1 MDTHQAIL
9 TKLDV
14 RQFSSKRVPADVKLK
29 VLEAA
34 RAAQTGNNKQHLRF
48 ILVQNKE
55 SIKKL
60 AGDST
65 SGPWVAGADF
75 AVVVLTDPKIGFH
88 LIDTGRAVQQ
98 MQLSAWNDGV
108 ISGVY
113 TGIKEEAMRRD
124 FGYPIDVRPTM
135 VVGFGYPTKEIIGKK
150 NRMPLSELAFID
162 KFGNKYDPKKVS

>member
-14 RQFSSKRVPADVKLK
+14 RQFNPKKAPADLKLK

-60 AGDST
+60 AEDST
-65 SGPWVAGADF
+65 SGPWVPAQDLALI
-75 AVVVLTDPKIGFH
+75 VLTDPKLESNLMNTEGA
-88 LIDTGRAVQQ
+88 DQK
-98 MQLSAWNDGV
+98 MNLSAWNTGV
-108 ISGVY
+108 IS
-113 TGIKEEAMRRD
+113 EA
-124 FGYPIDVRPTM
+124 
-135 VVGFGYPTKEIIGKK
+135 
-150 NRMPLSELAFID
+150 
-162 KFGNKYDPKKVS
+162 

>member
-14 RQFSSKRVPADVKLK
+14 RQYSAKKVPADVKLK

-34 RAAQTGNNKQHLRF
+34 RASGTGMNKQHLRF
-48 ILVQNKE
+48 ILLQNKE

-60 AGDST
+60 AEGST

-75 AVVVLTDPKIGFH
+75 AVIVLTDPKIGFH

-98 MQLSAWNDGV
+98 MQLSAWNNGV
-108 ISGVY
+108 VSGVY
-113 TGIKEEAMRRD
+113 TGIKEEAMRKD
-124 FGYPIDVRPTM
+124 FGFPADVKPTM
-135 VVGFGYPTKEIIGKK
+135 VVGFGYPVKKIVGKK
-150 NRMPLSELAFID
+150 DRMSLSELVFLD
-162 KFGNKYDPKKVS
+162 KFGNKFDPKKLT

>member
-14 RQFSSKRVPADVKLK
+14 RQFSEKKVPAEIKSK

-34 RAAQTGNNKQHLRF
+34 RAAQTGMNKQHWKF
-48 ILVQNKE
+48 ILVQDKTL
-55 SIKKL
+55 IKKL
-60 AGDST
+60 AEDST

-75 AVVVLTDPKIGFH
+75 AVIVLTDPKLGFH

-98 MQLSAWNDGV
+98 MQLSAWNQGV

-113 TGIKEEAMRRD
+113 TGIKEDAMRRD
-124 FGYPIDVRPTM
+124 FGFPTEVKPTM
-135 VVGFGYPTKEIIGKK
+135 IVGFGYPVKKIVGKK
-150 NRMPLSELAFID
+150 NRMPLADLASVD
-162 KFGNKYDPKKVS
+162 KFSNKYDPKKLS